1 MFKLTNRKEE
11 KMKIQ
16 VIDKTNETITWQDID
31 TWHCQK
37 CNTYID
43 DKTEEMEMHECKQ
56 MEVN

>member
-1 MFKLTNRKEE
+1 MKHTEQLKEQFK
-11 KMKIQ
+11 
-16 VIDKTNETITWQDID
+16 KTNETIIWYDSD

-56 MEVN
+56 QELA